1 MKREIGDGADSSAM
15 ARRLDDIDKR
25 ILYELAKDARNI
37 SAPKIAEDV
46 DVSAATIRNRINQ
59 LEDDNIIQ
67 GYHAD
72 VDFERCE
79 GRLTN
84 LFVCDAPVG
93 ERENLARQVLTVPGV
108 VNVRE
113 LRTGRGNLQ
122 IKTVGEDMSDLT
134 RIAQQLNKIGL
145 AIEDEDLVQREYFA
159 PYQPFGPGDEAQR
172 GVMTDVVNLAGGASV
187 VDVTVSDDAEIVDE
201 TLHEANEKGLLDD
214 ALLVIAIEREDQ
226 IITPKGN
233 TEIRAGDLVSVF
245 SRDGVSEAT
254 LDVFSDR

>member
-1 MKREIGDGADSSAM
+1 MG
-15 ARRLDDIDKR
+15 RRIDDIDRR
-25 ILYELAKDARNI
+25 ILYELARDARNV
-37 SAPKIAEDV
+37 SAPQVAEAV
-46 DVSAATIRNRINQ
+46 DVSAATIRNRISQ
-59 LEDDNIIQ
+59 LEQDNIIR

-72 VDFERCE
+72 IDFERCG

-84 LFVCDAPVG
+84 LFVCDASVG
-93 ERENLARQVLTVPGV
+93 DREDLARQVLTVPGV

-122 IKTVGEDMSDLT
+122 IKAVGEDMSDLT

-159 PYQPFGPGDEAQR
+159 PYQPFGPDDGGQR
-172 GVMTDVVNLAGGASV
+172 GVMTDVVSLAGGASV
-187 VDVTVSDDAEIVDE
+187 VDVTVGSDAQIVGE
-201 TLHEANEKGLLDD
+201 TLRAANEKELLDD
-214 ALLVIAIEREDQ
+214 DLLVIAIEREDR

-245 SRDGVSEAT
+245 SRDGVADST
-254 LDVFSDR
+254 LDVFGE

>member
-1 MKREIGDGADSSAM
+1 MG
-15 ARRLDDIDKR
+15 RRIDDIDRR
-25 ILYELAKDARNI
+25 ILYELARDARNV
-37 SAPKIAEDV
+37 SAPQVAEAV
-46 DVSAATIRNRINQ
+46 DVSAATIRNRITQ
-59 LEDDNIIQ
+59 LEQNNIIR

-72 VDFERCE
+72 IDFERCE

-93 ERENLARQVLTVPGV
+93 DREDLARQVLTVPGV

-122 IKTVGEDMSDLT
+122 IKAVGEDMSDLT

-159 PYQPFGPGDEAQR
+159 PYQPFGPDDEGQR
-172 GVMTDVVNLAGGASV
+172 GVMTDVVSLAGGASV
-187 VDVTVSDDAEIVDE
+187 VDVTVGVDADIVGE
-201 TLHEANEKGLLDD
+201 TLRAANEKELLDD
-214 ALLVIAIEREDQ
+214 DLLVIAIEREDR

-245 SRDGVSEAT
+245 SRDGVADST
-254 LDVFSDR
+254 LDVFGE